1 MAGYAAWQKWR
12 WHVERVIIDS
22 TLCDGCMKCMAV
34 CGGHFP
40 DGQSRLKVRTD
51 AKGRY
56 VPLICRQCPRPAC
69 MQGCMSGAISRCPDT
84 GHLQYDSGRCG
95 SCYMCVMNC
104 PYGIPFPTEDG
115 HVARC
120 DHCTDKETPRCV
132 EVCQRH
138 AIYLEEG

>member
-84 GHLQYDSGRCG
+84 GHLQYDSGR
-95 SCYMCVMNC
+95 
-104 PYGIPFPTEDG
+104 
-115 HVARC
+115 
-120 DHCTDKETPRCV
+120 
-132 EVCQRH
+132 
-138 AIYLEEG
+138 

>member
-1 MAGYAAWQKWR
+1 MK
-12 WHVERVIIDS
+12 RVIVDP
-22 TLCDGCMKCMAV
+22 TLCDGCRKCMSA

-40 DGQSRLKVRTD
+40 DGKSRLQIRTD

-56 VPLICRQCPRPAC
+56 VPLICRQCPRSAC

-84 GHLQYDSGRCG
+84 GYLRYDSEQCG
-95 SCYMCVMNC
+95 GCYMWVMNC
-104 PYGIPFPTEDG
+104 PYGIPVPTGDG

-120 DHCTDKETPRCV
+120 DFCRDQEVPRCV
-132 EVCQRH
+132 QVCERH